1 LTPIQYCPSKKFG
14 EVLVDVI
21 ADYNEFSLM
30 FIYQPDFV
38 KKSSTPHEVVDSAR
52 FRHWHVLVVSG
63 PRVRH
68 KTCGVESVARPEAN
82 QNITIKLLE

>member
-38 KKSSTPHEVVDSAR
+38 MKSSTPH
-52 FRHWHVLVVSG
+52 VLDIG
-63 PRVRH
+63 MFW
-68 KTCGVESVARPEAN
+68 
-82 QNITIKLLE
+82 